1 MLSVMIVIVPRN
13 LLLGKTLAMCVN
25 CLLAFPCQDQVRKCE
40 RSYILKQRANFIFNP
55 WTQDCN
61 RLWSSLRS
69 TQEMSSK
76 TSNLVHPKNPTSII
90 SHFLGPFNFSE
101 FPNKLNL
108 GISVTIV
115 DITDLYP
122 TFL

>member
-1 MLSVMIVIVPRN
+1 MLSVMMGMVPRN
-13 LLLGKTLAMCVN
+13 LFLSKTFAIGVN
-25 CLLAFPCQDQVRKCE
+25 CLLVSVCQHQVRKCK
-40 RSYILKQRANFIFNP
+40 ILRERANFIFNP

-61 RLWSSLRS
+61 RLWSRLKIHSGDAFQNEQS
-69 TQEMSSK
+69 CSSQK
-76 TSNLVHPKNPTSII
+76 SQKHYLSY
-90 SHFLGPFNFSE
+90 LGPFNFSE

>member
-1 MLSVMIVIVPRN
+1 MLSVMMGMVPRN
-13 LLLGKTLAMCVN
+13 LFLGKTLAMCVN
-25 CLLAFPCQDQVRKCE
+25 CLLASSVCQHQVRKCQTFLRE
-40 RSYILKQRANFIFNP
+40 RANFIFNP

-61 RLWSSLRS
+61 RLWSRLKIHSGDAFQNEQS
-69 TQEMSSK
+69 CSSQK
-76 TSNLVHPKNPTSII
+76 SQKHYLSY
-90 SHFLGPFNFSE
+90 LGPFNFSE